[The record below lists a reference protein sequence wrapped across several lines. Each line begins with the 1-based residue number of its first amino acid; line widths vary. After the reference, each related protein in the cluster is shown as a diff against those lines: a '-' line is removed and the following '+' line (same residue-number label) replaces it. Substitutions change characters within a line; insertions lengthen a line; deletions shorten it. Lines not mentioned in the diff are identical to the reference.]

1 MPIPPG
7 AVGGGVRSL
16 PTSGFCSEDGQ
27 VKPLAVDSEG
37 KVKIAGNI
45 TADLAGD
52 EADLDLGPGE
62 DLHEVVAIGLP
73 ANGGHVVGGTVTHP
87 LNVVDLQIAD
97 KFPVPRGNLFRVVA
111 NNEAVPAD
119 GMIGPSDADYCEHYP
134 YWGVSVYSTQAGT
147 LLIEYSLNGTTWRT
161 LANINIS
168 ADTPFDQV
176 YRVTRQY
183 YRVSFTNTSA
193 STAYVDIVTVRS
205 TG

>member
-52 EADLDLGPGE
+52 EADLDSGVGE
-62 DLHEVVAIGLP
+62 DLHEVVAVGLP
-73 ANGGHVVGGTVTHP
+73 APGGHVVGGTADHP
-87 LNVVDLQIAD
+87 FNVVDNQLASR
-97 KFPVPRGNLFRVVA
+97 FPVSRGNFFRTVA
-111 NNEAVPAD
+111 NNQAVPAD
-119 GMIGPSDADYCEHYP
+119 GSIGPSDADDCSHYP

-147 LLIEYSLNGTTWRT
+147 LYIEYSVDGTTWRT
-161 LANINIS
+161 LDTISIS
-168 ADTPFDQV
+168 ADTPFDRV
-176 YRVTRQY
+176 YRVTRRY
-183 YRVSFTNTSA
+183 YRVTFTNTSA

-205 TG
+205 TD